1 MEEEFGDFIK
11 NRKFTREKDE
21 REGDDEL
28 DNQDKEHDIY
38 VRDERIVIF
47 DSLYILWDWVLD
59 VCEIKI
65 EAIEVFPAKKWT

>member
-21 REGDDEL
+21 RDGDDEL

-47 DSLYILWDWVLD
+47 DSLYILWD
-59 VCEIKI
+59 
-65 EAIEVFPAKKWT
+65 